1 MTQIRSKEAIE
12 ADIAA
17 ARDHLAE
24 TVEDLFVQLHPKA
37 IVSNAVSDV
46 KALGSAQV
54 AAAKQE
60 LTNEDGSL
68 RVERVA
74 LIGAAVAGSIA
85 FFVVVRSLLRR

>member
-1 MTQIRSKEAIE
+1 MTDIRSKEAIE

-24 TVEDLFVQLHPKA
+24 TVQDLFVQLHPKA
-37 IVSNAVSDV
+37 IVSHAVADA

-54 AAAKQE
+54 SAAKRE

-85 FFVVVRSLLRR
+85 FFAVVRSLLRR

>member
-24 TVEDLFVQLHPKA
+24 TVEGLFVQLHPRA
-37 IVSNAVSDV
+37 IVHNAVADAR
-46 KALGSAQV
+46 ALGSAQV
-54 AAAKQE
+54 KAARAE
-60 LTNEDGSL
+60 LVNPDGSV
-68 RVERVA
+68 RVERMA

-85 FFVVVRSLLRR
+85 FVAVVRSLLRR